1 MSFYRHIVS
10 LSYLALNFYARSK
23 VMLDVNTF
31 LRDYFENNNGT
42 SSNKPLMKA
51 ASSLLK
57 KFLHEKEIN
66 AFIET
71 HRHLQGLE
79 FNDAVLEDF
88 NFTFQVSNK
97 DRTHIPDQ
105 RRVLIVANH
114 PLGSLDG
121 LALLKLVSE
130 IRTDVKIVAT
140 TLLNCIDPLQS
151 LFLKGENLRESVNQL
166 NNVNQIIE
174 ALKAEQAVI
183 LFPTGEVSRISPLGI
198 RDGKWKTDFLSIAK
212 EAKSPIVPVY
222 IGGKNST
229 LFYGLSSIYKPL
241 GTMMLINEMFNQK
254 GNEILF
260 RIGKPIPWESIAVM
274 DLSKKAVAKLMRK
287 QVYLLSKKK
296 KKELFKPIENIIY
309 PVRTKLIYK
318 ELKAS
323 QFIGKTPDGK
333 HIYLFDSISNSSVM
347 REIGRLR
354 ELSFRQ
360 VYEGTGN
367 ALDID
372 SYDRYYRHLILW
384 DEEELEII
392 GSYRIGEVSEI
403 LKEHGEAGLYT
414 HSLFEFS
421 QAFIPYL
428 EHAIELGRS
437 FIQPRYQG
445 KRSLDYLWYGIGAY
459 LYQHPNI
466 HYMIGPVSLSAALP
480 ESAQKVMA
488 CFYTELFG
496 KDEFLSRPRLPFEF
510 GLIKDFV
517 PFKKVVDEIEYK
529 KAYIILKEKMDE
541 FGVKVPILYKQ
552 YVELCQ
558 PGGCEFLG
566 FSMDPGFSNCID
578 ALILVHINTIKEK
591 KYQRYVK
598 SHAMTIQKLN
608 SA

>member
-1 MSFYRHIVS
+1 
-10 LSYLALNFYARSK
+10 
-23 VMLDVNTF
+23 MLDVDT
-31 LRDYFENNNGT
+31 LLKDYFQNTDET
-42 SSNKPLMKA
+42 SDKPLMKA
-51 ASSLLK
+51 ASSVLK
-57 KFLHEKEIN
+57 KLFHQKEIN

-71 HRHLQGLE
+71 HRHLEGLE
-79 FNDAVLEDF
+79 FNDAVLEHF
-88 NFTFQVSNK
+88 NFSFQVSSK
-97 DRTHIPDQ
+97 DRARIPDQ

-151 LFLKGENLRESVNQL
+151 LFLSVDNLAESANHRDNL
-166 NNVNQIIE
+166 NQIVE
-174 ALKAEQAVI
+174 ALEAEQAVI
-183 LFPTGEVSRISPLGI
+183 LFPTGEVSRICPLGV
-198 RDGKWKTDFLSIAK
+198 RDGKWKTGFLSLAK
-212 EAKSPIVPVY
+212 KTKAPIVPVY

-241 GTMMLINEMFNQK
+241 GTMMLVNEMFNQK
-254 GNEILF
+254 GSEISF

-287 QVYLLSKKK
+287 QVYLLGKKK
-296 KKELFKPIENIIY
+296 KKELFKPIENIIH
-309 PVRTKLIYK
+309 PVRTKLIRK
-318 ELKAS
+318 ELKSS
-323 QFIGKTPDGK
+323 QLIGKTQDGK
-333 HIYLFDSISNSSVM
+333 HIYLFDYMPNSSVM

-360 VYEGTGN
+360 VQEGTGN

-384 DEEELEII
+384 DEDELEII
-392 GSYRIGEVSEI
+392 GSYRIGEAARI
-403 LKEHGEAGLYT
+403 LKEYGEAGLYT
-414 HSLFEFS
+414 NSLFTFDK
-421 QAFIPYL
+421 ALIPYL

-459 LYQHPNI
+459 LYQHPEI
-466 HYMIGPVSLSAALP
+466 RYLLGPVSLSTALP
-480 ESAQKVMA
+480 EAAQKVVA
-488 CFYTELFG
+488 SFYTELFG
-496 KDEFLSRPRLPFEF
+496 SDAMFSIPRLPFEF
-510 GLIKDFV
+510 DPIQDFA
-517 PFKKVVDEIEYK
+517 PFKKVADEFEYK
-529 KAYIILKEKMDE
+529 QAYAILKGKMDE
-541 FGVKVPILYKQ
+541 FGVKVPVLYKQ

-566 FSMDPGFSNCID
+566 FNIDPSFSNCVD
-578 ALILVHINTIKEK
+578 ALILVHIATIKGK
-591 KYQRYVK
+591 KQQRYIE
-598 SHAMTIQKLN
+598 SHAVVMQNLN